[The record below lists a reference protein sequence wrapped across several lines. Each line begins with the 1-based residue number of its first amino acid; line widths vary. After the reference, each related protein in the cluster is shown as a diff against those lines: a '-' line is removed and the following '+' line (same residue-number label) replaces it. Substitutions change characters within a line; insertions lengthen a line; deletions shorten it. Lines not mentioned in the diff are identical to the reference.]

1 MPALRIPITN
11 IFGGG
16 DYTAAIQVGSHRAA
30 ANVILDTGSSTL
42 AVTQKAYQPDQDTS
56 RKATSLA
63 QDIAYVTGGW
73 AGPVLNTVISVSG
86 AGGSAGLNN
95 GAVAVALDQLPNN
108 FGAADG
114 ILGLAY
120 QSLNTCYNLKPFLT
134 EKGVNPP
141 VTFPWP
147 FPAANTASAIEQIQK
162 LFRTFPQTPLPP
174 FFTQLIDA
182 KKTINKFAFYTRRS
196 IPKPDPNDPEN
207 HGYFI
212 LGGGEEQADL
222 FQGNFAKVDVVH
234 DAWYNTTLKSVKVD
248 GSAAVPT
255 PALPAAY
262 RKQMISN
269 SVIDSGT
276 NSLAL
281 SNAMFTAIME
291 SLDPGLRA
299 IALQALQSRTGIANS
314 QVQPQRWPNITF
326 TLLGDKGQLVP
337 LTCSP
342 QTYWQLDAGAP
353 GRASFQINN
362 MGQVQCILGLPL
374 FNNYY
379 TVFDRSVD
387 KSGVVSFAPIK

>member
-11 IFGGG
+11 IYGG
-16 DYTAAIQVGSHRAA
+16 DYTAAIQVGSQKAA

-42 AVTQKAYQPDQDTS
+42 AVTQKAYRPELDAS

-63 QDIAYVTGGW
+63 QDIAYITGGW
-73 AGPVLNTVISVSG
+73 AGPVLNTVIGLNGS
-86 AGGSAGLNN
+86 GGSISLNN

-120 QSLNTCYNLKPFLT
+120 QSLNTCYNLKAFLA

-141 VTFPWP
+141 VTYPWP
-147 FPAANTASAIEQIQK
+147 FPPASTASAIEQVQK
-162 LFRTFPQTPLPP
+162 LFQTFPQSPLPP
-174 FFTQLIDA
+174 FFTQLVDA
-182 KKTINKFAFYTRRS
+182 KKTINKFAFYTKRS
-196 IPKPDPNDPEN
+196 IPKPDQNDPDN
-207 HGYFI
+207 HGFFI

-222 FQGNFAKVDVVH
+222 FQGNFVQVKVVH

-248 GSAAVPT
+248 GAAAVPV
-255 PALPAAY
+255 PALAGAY
-262 RKQMISN
+262 KKQMISN

-281 SNAMFTAIME
+281 STAVFTAILE

-299 IALQALQSRTGIANS
+299 IAIQALQSKNGVANA
-314 QVQPQRWPNITF
+314 QVQLLRWPNITF
-326 TLLGDKGQLVP
+326 TLAGANGKAVP
-337 LTCSP
+337 LICSP

-353 GRASFQINN
+353 GRAAFQIND

-379 TVFDRSVD
+379 VVFDRSVD